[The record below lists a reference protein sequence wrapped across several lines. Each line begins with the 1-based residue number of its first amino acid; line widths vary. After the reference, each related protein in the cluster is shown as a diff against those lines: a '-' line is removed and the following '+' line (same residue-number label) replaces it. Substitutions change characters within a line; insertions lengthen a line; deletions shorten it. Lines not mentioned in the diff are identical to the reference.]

1 MFYIVGTPIGNLE
14 DLSLRQARIISEA
27 DLILAED
34 THSAGI
40 LLQHIKKLNL
50 TRNPSAL
57 LRINPQQKIISYYK
71 DREFEKL
78 PYIIELLTGSPST
91 NYQLP
96 TTNIVLIS
104 DSGMPL
110 ISDPGQLL
118 VNYLSKHGIP
128 FTVIP
133 GPTALT
139 TAFVASGLKSNSFHF
154 FGFLPKK
161 ANELKKVIEISKEI
175 ANLDKKTVFIG
186 YESPNRLHE
195 TLLIMNEVIPDVHV
209 CICRELTKKFEE
221 VSRGTPSELL
231 KREYKGEIV
240 LLFQY

>member
-1 MFYIVGTPIGNLE
+1 MFYIVGTTIGNLE

-40 LLQHIKKLNL
+40 LLQHINKLNL
-50 TRNPSAL
+50 IRNPSAL

-78 PYIIELLTGSPST
+78 PEILEYIQNSP
-91 NYQLP
+91 NAQ
-96 TTNIVLIS
+96 IALIS

-118 VNYLSKHGIP
+118 VNYLSKHAIP

-161 ANELKKVIEISKEI
+161 TNELKKVIEVSKEI
-175 ANLDKKTVFIG
+175 AKLDKKTVFIG
-186 YESPNRLHE
+186 YESPNRLHD
-195 TLLIMNEVIPDVHV
+195 TLSIMKEIIPDVHV

-221 VSRGTPSELL
+221 VSRGTPAELM

>member
-34 THSAGI
+34 TRRAGI
-40 LLQHIKKLNL
+40 LLDQIHSFFPNLPNPPNRPKL
-50 TRNPSAL
+50 
-57 LRINPQQKIISYYK
+57 ISYYK

-78 PYIIELLTGSPST
+78 PYIIELLTKSPTT
-91 NYQLP
+91 NDQRP
-96 TTNIVLIS
+96 MTNIVLIS

-118 VNYLSKHGIP
+118 INYLSKHAIP

-139 TAFVASGLKSNSFHF
+139 TALVASGLKSNSFHF

-161 ANELKKVIEISKEI
+161 GNELKKVIEISKEI
-175 ANLDKKTVFIG
+175 AKFDKKTVFIG

-195 TLLIMNEVIPDVHV
+195 TLLIMNEVIPEVHV

-221 VSRGTPSELL
+221 VSRGTSAELM
-231 KREYKGEIV
+231 KRKYKGEIV
-240 LLFQY
+240 LLFQYWNH